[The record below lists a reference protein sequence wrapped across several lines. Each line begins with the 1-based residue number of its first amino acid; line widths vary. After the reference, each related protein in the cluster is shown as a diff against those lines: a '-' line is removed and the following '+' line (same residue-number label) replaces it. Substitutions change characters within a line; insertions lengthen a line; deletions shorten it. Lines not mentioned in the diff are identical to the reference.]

1 MFQIGTIIPMVL
13 TNVFQSFSLFLV
25 FVFTLFP
32 AVIMNVAPFSAYKT
46 HTTRNSSHYLK
57 FTCTIF
63 IDKNSPIPRSST
75 HLVNINQ
82 STHLVNINHMHSLNM
97 NHLYFLHFPTI
108 FNHFENSFL
117 FFMKAALFIETIFS

>member
-1 MFQIGTIIPMVL
+1 MIRKHYICAYVNDQNFLFQIGTIIPMVL
-13 TNVFQSFSLFLV
+13 TNVFQSFNLFLI

-63 IDKNSPIPRSST
+63 IDKNSPIPCS
-75 HLVNINQ
+75 LFK

-97 NHLYFLHFPTI
+97 NHLYFLHLPTI
-108 FNHFENSFL
+108 FNHFQNS
-117 FFMKAALFIETIFS
+117 IFYFS